1 MLKKKKMKLKLKL
14 GLRRTNLEEQLYK
27 SRKQRIS
34 SENILQQVQ
43 EIFEQENKKEETI
56 LKKINEGSDG
66 INTFNLNLLES
77 NKIFHLSDIEK
88 LCIEYRL
95 RFLDSNYF
103 KGEIPYEALL
113 KIKALEKEQ
122 QIALKGFKIVAPSKL
137 FKLENADDPLLFAPM
152 GNNYFYLIHKW
163 GNDLH
168 PLRKLLMWPFRHLEN
183 FVGFLLVLS
192 FLIALLI
199 PDGLFSPQQTTTQ
212 FFMIFFFVFKWV
224 AGLSIFYGFKKGK
237 NFSSAIWQS
246 KYYNA

>member
-1 MLKKKKMKLKLKL
+1 MLKKKKMKLKL

-27 SRKQRIS
+27 SRKQRVS

-43 EIFEQENKKEETI
+43 EIFEQETTKDDNI
-56 LKKINEGSDG
+56 LKEIQGGNSG
-66 INTFNLNLLES
+66 NNHFNLDLLES
-77 NKIFHLSDIEK
+77 SRIFHLSDIEK
-88 LCIEYRL
+88 LCIDYRL
-95 RFLDSNYF
+95 RFLDSSYF
-103 KGEIPYEALL
+103 KGKIPYEAVSR
-113 KIKALEKEQ
+113 IKAIEKEQ
-122 QIALKGFKIVAPSKL
+122 QITLKGFKIVAPSKL

-152 GNNYFYLIHKW
+152 GNDYFYLIHKW

-192 FLIALLI
+192 FIIALLI

-212 FFMIFFFVFKWV
+212 FFLIFFFVFKWV

-237 NFSSAIWQS
+237 NFSSAIWRS

>member
-1 MLKKKKMKLKLKL
+1 MLKKKKMKLNL

-27 SRKQRIS
+27 SRNKRIS
-34 SENILQQVQ
+34 SENVLFQVQ
-43 EIFEQENKKEETI
+43 EIFAQETQKEKAI
-56 LKKINEGSDG
+56 LQEIHDGSEG
-66 INTFNLNLLES
+66 INNFNLDLLES
-77 NKIFHLSDIEK
+77 NRIFHLADIEK
-88 LCIEYRL
+88 LCIDYRL

-103 KGEIPYEALL
+103 KGEIPYETLI

-122 QIALKGFKIVAPSKL
+122 EISLKGFKIAAPSKL
-137 FKLENADDPLLFAPM
+137 FKLKNADDPLMFAPM
-152 GNNYFYLIHKW
+152 GNDYFYLIHKW

-168 PLRKLLMWPFRHLEN
+168 PLRKIMMWPFKHLEN
-183 FVGFLLVLS
+183 FTGVLLVLS

-212 FFMIFFFVFKWV
+212 FFMIFFFAFKWV

-237 NFSSAIWQS
+237 NFSSAIWRS

>member
-1 MLKKKKMKLKLKL
+1 MLKKKKMKLKL

-27 SRKQRIS
+27 SRKQRVS

-43 EIFEQENKKEETI
+43 EIFEQETTKDDTI
-56 LKKINEGSDG
+56 LKEIQGGNSGNNHFSLD
-66 INTFNLNLLES
+66 LLES
-77 NKIFHLSDIEK
+77 SRIFHLSDIEK
-88 LCIEYRL
+88 LCIDYRL
-95 RFLDSNYF
+95 RFLDSSYF
-103 KGEIPYEALL
+103 KGKIPYEALSR
-113 KIKALEKEQ
+113 IKAIEKEQ
-122 QIALKGFKIVAPSKL
+122 QITLKGFKIVAPSKL

-152 GNNYFYLIHKW
+152 GNDYFYLIHKW

-192 FLIALLI
+192 FIIALLI

-212 FFMIFFFVFKWV
+212 FFLIFFFVFKWV

-237 NFSSAIWQS
+237 NFSSAIWRS
-246 KYYNA
+246 KYYNS